1 MGEENIDGN
10 SQEEMS
16 PQMQDLSLDR
26 FSALYVQAMQ
36 QKDNRDK
43 ITGINLDQEC
53 TF

>member
-16 PQMQDLSLDR
+16 PQNLSLDR